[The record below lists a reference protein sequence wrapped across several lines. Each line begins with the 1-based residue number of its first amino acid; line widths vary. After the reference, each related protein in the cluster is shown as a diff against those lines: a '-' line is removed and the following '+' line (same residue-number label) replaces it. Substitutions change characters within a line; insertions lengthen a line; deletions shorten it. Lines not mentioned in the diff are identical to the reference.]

1 MTKIYSGLKMSKS
14 EKKALIDSWVN
25 SLETSYIKRFL
36 GLSPKR
42 AELIKAGDYSDYEQV
57 LFWAATQQDQEVSG
71 VLKELEERLGLPQA
85 HVAALL
91 GLPLRAY
98 QRALKGIPVK
108 AYYVNL
114 IKAAATQPNFLQ
126 ALIERTI

>member
-36 GLSPKR
+36 GLSPMR

-57 LFWAATQQDQEVSG
+57 LF
-71 VLKELEERLGLPQA
+71 
-85 HVAALL
+85 
-91 GLPLRAY
+91 
-98 QRALKGIPVK
+98 
-108 AYYVNL
+108 
-114 IKAAATQPNFLQ
+114 
-126 ALIERTI
+126 